1 MQTNFSDVEQRVKRY
16 WFSDGIAELSGGVM
30 FLLLGIYFALQQF
43 LGQDSTVGGLL
54 QASLV
59 LMMIGGAYISRR
71 MVNSLK
77 TRITYP
83 RTGYVEY
90 QTDPKAAR
98 SRPILVM
105 LLAFAVCFDFAHDLF
120 TILVRPQSI
129 GYVRIK
135 SADPLAHPAF
145 HVATPLGVEGA
156 VDEARWAPRDPGR
169 APRHPTHSHRTVPDD
184 PAGPTVSHPSGRV
197 RSAGELID
205 MRADFDAVNTV
216 LAATMQAKLSGC
228 SATSRAGTPTCTDA
242 S

>member
-16 WFSDGIAELSGGVM
+16 WFSDGIAELSGGGM

-54 QASLV
+54 QASLA
-59 LMMIGGAYISRR
+59 LMMIGGAYLSRR

-105 LLAFAVCFDFAHDLF
+105 LLAFAVSALSIAFVRMFQSFDSMVAV
-120 TILVRPQSI
+120 TGVVVGMILVLLRAKVS
-129 GYVRIK
+129 G
-135 SADPLAHPAF
+135 LARF
-145 HVATPLGVEGA
+145 YILGA
-156 VDEARWAPRDPGR
+156 VSMILGIVL
-169 APRHPTHSHRTVPDD
+169 SI
-184 PAGPTVSHPSGRV
+184 SGLPNGYSLGLFYGLMGV
-197 RSAGELID
+197 CFMI
-205 MRADFDAVNTV
+205 
-216 LAATMQAKLSGC
+216 SGGL
-228 SATSRAGTPTCTDA
+228 TLQHYLNENPLPE
-242 S
+242 

>member
-54 QASLV
+54 QAGLA

-105 LLAFAVCFDFAHDLF
+105 LLAFAVSALSIAFVRMFQSFDSMVAV
-120 TILVRPQSI
+120 TGVVVGMILVLLRAKVS
-129 GYVRIK
+129 G
-135 SADPLAHPAF
+135 LARF
-145 HVATPLGVEGA
+145 YILGA
-156 VDEARWAPRDPGR
+156 VSMILGILL
-169 APRHPTHSHRTVPDD
+169 S
-184 PAGPTVSHPSGRV
+184 VSGLPNGYSLGLFYGLMGVFFMISG
-197 RSAGELID
+197 GL
-205 MRADFDAVNTV
+205 T
-216 LAATMQAKLSGC
+216 LQHYLSENPLPEEERNG
-228 SATSRAGTPTCTDA
+228 
-242 S
+242 

>member
-16 WFSDGIAELSGGVM
+16 WFSDGIAELSGGGM

-54 QASLV
+54 QASLA

-71 MVNSLK
+71 MVNLLK

-105 LLAFAVCFDFAHDLF
+105 LLAFSVSALSIAFLRMFQSFDSMVAV
-120 TILVRPQSI
+120 TGVVVGMILVLLRAKVS
-129 GYVRIK
+129 G
-135 SADPLAHPAF
+135 LARF
-145 HVATPLGVEGA
+145 YILGA
-156 VDEARWAPRDPGR
+156 VSMILGIVL
-169 APRHPTHSHRTVPDD
+169 S
-184 PAGPTVSHPSGRV
+184 VSGLPNGYSLGLFYGLMGLCFMISGGLTLQHYLNENPQPEER
-197 RSAGELID
+197 RNG
-205 MRADFDAVNTV
+205 
-216 LAATMQAKLSGC
+216 
-228 SATSRAGTPTCTDA
+228 
-242 S
+242 